1 MGCNV
6 CRPSEPEALL
16 RSGMKLSRGEV
27 KHNKNNIHKNE
38 DYNNFLLLFESNL
51 QYLGQYITQQDFNSY
66 ITQDV
71 KNYMIEHPLN
81 INQDLYKETET
92 YEVKPVEFK
101 NGNIYFGNWNENLK
115 MEGPGKY
122 YLKEDRVLAEG
133 YWENGDL
140 IYSRLFL
147 PNGDIYE
154 GEMKNSTYH
163 GKGKLMFANGDIYEG
178 DFVNGEKSGNGKLTF
193 EDKTV
198 YEGAFEKGEF
208 KGTGK
213 MKWPNGYEYSGNFDG
228 PKLCGF
234 GVLLNSSGDIYE
246 GNFDNNLFNGK
257 GKYIFENGDV
267 YEGEFQYGVKRGK
280 GIYNSLNKYEYDGD
294 WDNDLPC
301 GVGILK
307 SLNKNGIIKSTWRYG
322 KIVEEPVYEKGTEN
336 DFKGI
341 NLNVIP
347 SKMNLDTRVLS
358 HLEIVDVNSS
368 QYNLGTYP
376 SFLEE

>member
-27 KHNKNNIHKNE
+27 KHNKNNININE

-81 INQDLYKETET
+81 INQDLYKESET

-133 YWENGDL
+133 FWENGDL

-234 GVLLNSSGDIYE
+234 GVLLNSNGDIYE

-307 SLNKNGIIKSTWRYG
+307 SWNKNGIIKSTWRYG